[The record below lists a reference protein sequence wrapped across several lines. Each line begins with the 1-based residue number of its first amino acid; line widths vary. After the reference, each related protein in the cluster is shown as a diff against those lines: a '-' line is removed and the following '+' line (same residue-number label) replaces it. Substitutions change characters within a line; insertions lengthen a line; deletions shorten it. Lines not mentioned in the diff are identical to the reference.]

1 MKLIET
7 LTNEAEGLAARIYD
21 RIDEHHRYL
30 VDFRDTDAD
39 ESVSIRLYVDKAM
52 AFKRAT
58 EFVGIKKQK

>member
-7 LTNEAEGLAARIYD
+7 LTNEADGLAARIYE

-58 EFVGIKKQK
+58 EFVESDIL